1 MTANLVTGLSPIQE
15 LKTNVAANV
24 TQTSGTDF
32 SDVLRNSTSK
42 ETDVPQSKAG
52 KEQVKGNEPAA
63 NEPKKVDAG
72 SEAKDEVKD
81 NTDNSVKSD
90 KSDKADKQSKPAEEK
105 QELTDEA
112 KDEIT
117 EAVAT
122 MVQTIA
128 DVLDIPV
135 AQVEEAIESLN
146 LVDVEV
152 LNPNTIPNLTVKLT
166 DAADVTE
173 IMTDEELFAD
183 VKSLMNEAEALT
195 EQVAETLQIPVEDV
209 KSQIGNEVAQ
219 LKAAEEVEEVLPKYG
234 IQSGREPEERVS
246 IEVKTDPQVQAPDTE
261 EIAPVSARH
270 EESKRQDTGNDE
282 RGEGFNFAQTVTDT
296 LKGMVADRV
305 DAAAPAYTTTTDQIM
320 EQVSESLR
328 MTMTEDVT
336 EMEMNLHPA
345 SLGNV
350 RVQVAAKDGVIT
362 ASFTTQNEQVKE
374 VLEAQIIQLKDQMNE
389 QGIKIEAVEVTVSSH
404 AFERNLNENGENRG
418 GQPEAEAKRKR
429 VRGINLGGGG
439 IDELDMEELDEEDKV
454 TADMMARQGN
464 TVDYMA

>member
-1 MTANLVTGLSPIQE
+1 MTANLVTGLSPMQE
-15 LKTNVAANV
+15 LKTGVAANV
-24 TQTSGTDF
+24 NPASGSDF
-32 SDVLRNSTSK
+32 SDVLRNST
-42 ETDVPQSKAG
+42 G
-52 KEQVKGNEPAA
+52 KENEALQPKEAVKKNGKEVKEAA
-63 NEPKKVDAG
+63 KTDKG
-72 SEAKDEVKD
+72 TEAKTVAKDDSDKPAKAEVKE
-81 NTDNSVKSD
+81 D
-90 KSDKADKQSKPAEEK
+90 KPVENKEPLSE
-105 QELTDEA
+105 EA

-128 DVLDIPV
+128 EVLEIP
-135 AQVEEAIESLN
+135 AEQVEEAIDDLGM
-146 LVDVEV
+146 VDMEV
-152 LNPNTIPNLTVKLT
+152 LNPGTIPNLVVELT
-166 DAADVTE
+166 EATDVTD

-183 VKSLMNEAEALT
+183 VKNLMDEADKLT
-195 EQVAETLQIPVEDV
+195 KEVADTLQIPVEDV
-209 KSQIGNEVAQ
+209 KSQIGDEVAKVKVAEIGEAAGDAMV
-219 LKAAEEVEEVLPKYG
+219 KADDLNREPRERISVEE
-234 IQSGREPEERVS
+234 Q
-246 IEVKTDPQVQAPDTE
+246 TDTQITATDSE

-270 EESKRQDTGNDE
+270 EESKGQDTKNDDRGN
-282 RGEGFNFAQTVTDT
+282 EGFNFTQTVTDT
-296 LKGMVADRV
+296 IKGMVTERL
-305 DAAAPAYTTTTDQIM
+305 DAEVTPYATTTDQIM

-374 VLEAQIIQLKDQMNE
+374 ALEAQIIQLKDQMNE

-418 GQPEAEAKRKR
+418 GQPEAEAKKKR
-429 VRGINLGGGG
+429 ARGINLGGGDLTD
-439 IDELDMEELDEEDKV
+439 IDLEELDEEDKV